1 MTTLAKQISDDF
13 EDMRDYGLFN
23 RIIGANEYFLDIL
36 SLKSTSYECDGLI
49 TTYKFRDNSSI
60 SFTDNEYWLGL

>member
-23 RIIGANEYFLDIL
+23 RIIGANEYFLDIFYNEL
-36 SLKSTSYECDGLI
+36 LDTAALPLVYI
-49 TTYKFRDNSSI
+49 YIIYKI
-60 SFTDNEYWLGL
+60 I